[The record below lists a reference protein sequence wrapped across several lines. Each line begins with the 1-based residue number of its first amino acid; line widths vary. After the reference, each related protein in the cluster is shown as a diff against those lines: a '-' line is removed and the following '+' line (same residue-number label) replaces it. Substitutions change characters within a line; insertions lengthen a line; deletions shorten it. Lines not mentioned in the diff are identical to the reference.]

1 MEKPHEEGKAEVKI
15 LPVTGEAKI
24 KCSMYF
30 RVTQTF
36 LCSLFNSLFCS
47 ISLTKWCLVSSI

>member
-1 MEKPHEEGKAEVKI
+1 MEKPREEGKAEVKI

-47 ISLTKWCLVSSI
+47 ISLTK